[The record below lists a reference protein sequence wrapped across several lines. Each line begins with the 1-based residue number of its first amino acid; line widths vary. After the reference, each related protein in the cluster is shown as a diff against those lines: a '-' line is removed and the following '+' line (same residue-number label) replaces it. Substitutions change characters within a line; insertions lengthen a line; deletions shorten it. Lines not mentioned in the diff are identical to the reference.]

1 MPARTRL
8 AMDVDGAAPVL
19 LELHGRLLRLVCRR
33 AGQHFQGMA
42 AAAGW
47 LARHGCRGKALKTMR
62 QLDIVAAW
70 LRHVTA
76 PKGDELVATINQMLD
91 VAGFA
96 AASGLKVRNLLHEVQ
111 VFDIFDEGDGNGECE
126 PSQMAEVDDNEGEK
140 NPDGLENG
148 DGDGKSFFV
157 HTAEVDD
164 NEGEKNLEVLIAG
177 DGGEEWTVWAAQY
190 LQGEMEFEVFR
201 AKYRAHMGEERWL
214 ADEARKALKS
224 SGPTAR

>member
-140 NPDGLENG
+140 N
-148 DGDGKSFFV
+148 
-157 HTAEVDD
+157 
-164 NEGEKNLEVLIAG
+164 LEVLIASDG
-177 DGGEEWTVWAAQY
+177 DEEWTGWAAQY

-214 ADEARKALKS
+214 ADEARKAEKS
-224 SGPTAR
+224 RRGRRR